1 MNDLN
6 SFSGII
12 RRCVD
17 DYHMIEAGDAIAV
30 GVSGG
35 KDSLVLLRALKHLQ
49 SYYPVPFHLEAVT
62 IDLGF
67 EGMDFT
73 PVAEMCRDIDVPY
86 TLIHSDIKE
95 IVFDVRQEDNPC
107 SLCAKMRRGALNDV
121 LNQRGLNKLALGHH
135 FDDAIETFLMSLL
148 FEGRLSC
155 FKPVT
160 HMTRANIWQIR
171 PMVYAGEGTITNLAD
186 SLQLPIVENPCPMDK
201 ESKRHEI
208 KVLIREL
215 SARYPDL
222 KSKVFGAMQRLPLDG
237 WGVEKGRNVR

>member
-1 MNDLN
+1 MDKILN
-6 SFSGII
+6 EFTGVI
-12 RRCVD
+12 RRAVD
-17 DYHMIEAGDAIAV
+17 DYNMIEEGDKIAV

-35 KDSLVLLRALKHLQ
+35 KDSLLLLLALHHLQ

-135 FDDAIETFLMSLL
+135 FDDAIESYFNLVK
-148 FEGRLSC
+148 EKYGLSDA
-155 FKPVT
+155 FNEK
-160 HMTRANIWQIR
+160 
-171 PMVYAGEGTITNLAD
+171 
-186 SLQLPIVENPCPMDK
+186 
-201 ESKRHEI
+201 
-208 KVLIREL
+208 
-215 SARYPDL
+215 
-222 KSKVFGAMQRLPLDG
+222 GAMDRTLNQKWDKDCFDLYLEHYDRLTRRCYD
-237 WGVEKGRNVR
+237 

>member
-121 LNQRGLNKLALGHH
+121 LNQRGLIKLALGHH

-148 FEGRLSC
+148 FEGRMSC

-237 WGVEKGRNVR
+237 WGVEKGRNGR